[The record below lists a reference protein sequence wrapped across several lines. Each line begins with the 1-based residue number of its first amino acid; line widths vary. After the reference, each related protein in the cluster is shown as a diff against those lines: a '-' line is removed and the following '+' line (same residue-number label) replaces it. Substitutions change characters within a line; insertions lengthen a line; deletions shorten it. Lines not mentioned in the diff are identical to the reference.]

1 MGSIFFLSHQPGDSF
16 SLPDI
21 INIDKVLHIL
31 VYTILGLA
39 ALFALSPSWRQRH
52 PFHNNGAVILFCLF
66 YGITDELH
74 QSFIPGR
81 CSSGGDLIADTLGG
95 GLAVIVWWSGQ
106 RWLPIRLRVWL

>member
-21 INIDKVLHIL
+21 INIDKALHAL

-39 ALFALSPSWRQRH
+39 AFLALSPSLQQRH
-52 PFHNNGAVILFCLF
+52 PLLSSGAVVLFCLL
-66 YGITDELH
+66 YGITDEFH

-95 GLAVIVWWSGQ
+95 VLAVIVWWGGQ
-106 RWLPIRLRVWL
+106 RWLPARFHVRL